1 MELGHRRSQRSPPPQ
16 PAQLPRSDQLL
27 AAEDLG
33 MTCGQRMDSV
43 TFHHDSVLS
52 DVHMLQPRAR
62 HLMTRLNRTGQPV
75 FMSKFRILSRDQV
88 LDQTKDPDHSEERGS
103 PLSRESEEG
112 NSPMRRDPD
121 ERGSPVKESPEKSDF
136 GEGPSRAKSPEKDQS
151 LELDEDGD
159 FELIRPRR
167 QAPECGRDEVCPVLL
182 SQTDPQDPE
191 DPTEDNS
198 ESADVIMI
206 EHTMATLL
214 EDVGKQVWRG
224 ALFLADFIL
233 SEPRTF
239 RGATVL
245 ELGGGTGLT
254 SILTATVAKRVY
266 CTDVGEDLLSMC
278 RRNISLNKHMMELS
292 GGEVKVRQLDW
303 LQRDLCTDPEEEFSW
318 SEEEVADLY
327 DHTTVIIAADV
338 VYDDDLTDAFF
349 RTLYQLCSSLTHSC
363 DVYISIEKR
372 LNFTL
377 RHLEVCCEAYE
388 HFHHCLQQLQ
398 DLEGP
403 VRFNAQS
410 VAPRFPQSLIYER
423 MDQLELWKVSA
434 TYITNL
440 QETCTD
446 H

>member
-1 MELGHRRSQRSPPPQ
+1 
-16 PAQLPRSDQLL
+16 
-27 AAEDLG
+27 
-33 MTCGQRMDSV
+33 MDSV

-62 HLMTRLNRTGQPV
+62 HLMTRLNRTGQPGTKGTGSYCFWLINTWIYEYLKV
-75 FMSKFRILSRDQV
+75 HFVTFIVEGCCSLS
-88 LDQTKDPDHSEERGS
+88 
-103 PLSRESEEG
+103 
-112 NSPMRRDPD
+112 
-121 ERGSPVKESPEKSDF
+121 
-136 GEGPSRAKSPEKDQS
+136 
-151 LELDEDGD
+151 
-159 FELIRPRR
+159 RPRR

-206 EHTMATLL
+206 
-214 EDVGKQVWRG
+214 GKDTAIDVWRG

-292 GGEVKVRQLDW
+292 ELTLMCVCVWVWGCVWVCVGLYGA
-303 LQRDLCTDPEEEFSW
+303 DPEEEFSW

>member
-1 MELGHRRSQRSPPPQ
+1 
-16 PAQLPRSDQLL
+16 
-27 AAEDLG
+27 
-33 MTCGQRMDSV
+33 MDSV

-62 HLMTRLNRTGQPV
+62 HLMTRLNRTGQPGTKGTGSYCFWLINTWIYEYLKV
-75 FMSKFRILSRDQV
+75 HFVTFIVEGQPFACLHGDSENFGNYMVNMYVNLSHHAN
-88 LDQTKDPDHSEERGS
+88 T
-103 PLSRESEEG
+103 
-112 NSPMRRDPD
+112 
-121 ERGSPVKESPEKSDF
+121 
-136 GEGPSRAKSPEKDQS
+136 
-151 LELDEDGD
+151 
-159 FELIRPRR
+159 
-167 QAPECGRDEVCPVLL
+167 VCIKTFFLTTYNAIIMYFLL
-182 SQTDPQDPE
+182 CLFINTNLCLLL
-191 DPTEDNS
+191 T
-198 ESADVIMI
+198 

-292 GGEVKVRQLDW
+292 
-303 LQRDLCTDPEEEFSW
+303 DPEEEFSW